1 MRDRPSARLL
11 RAVPLTLVFAFL
23 IGCAGGASVTV
34 NTSIPRPLVDS
45 MPVEV
50 GVFYDDTLAGY
61 VHEEDLEY
69 LGEYRIDLGTSQ
81 IPVFERV
88 FGAMFDRVVPVA
100 ERVRSQLITTTSTA
114 GESAAAGSES
124 AEEDSEATPAAP
136 VGPDPQRILAELKS
150 QGIELDALL
159 IPKIQQL
166 QFAIPE
172 QTRTDFYEV
181 WIRYEMQLFAMDGSQ
196 IAQWDVHG
204 YGKSNRRNY
213 GMMESQK
220 EPALNEAAVWAL
232 RDAAAFLSFYFTTV
246 SGVKEWLESTEQETQ
261 S

>member
-11 RAVPLTLVFAFL
+11 RAFPLTLAVAFL
-23 IGCAGGASVTV
+23 VGCAGGASVTV

-50 GVFYDDTLAGY
+50 GVYYDETLAGY

-69 LGEYRIDLGTSQ
+69 LGEYSIDLGTSQ

-88 FGAMFDRVVPVA
+88 FDAMFDRVVPVA
-100 ERVRSQLITTTSTA
+100 ERVRAQLTTTALPSA
-114 GESAAAGSES
+114 GA
-124 AEEDSEATPAAP
+124 AEEAEEADEATATVP
-136 VGPDPQRILAELKS
+136 VGPDPQLILAELKR
-150 QGIELDALL
+150 QNIELDALL

-204 YGKSNRRNY
+204 YGKSNRRNF

>member
-1 MRDRPSARLL
+1 MRDNPFLRPLNFA
-11 RAVPLTLVFAFL
+11 VFALTAAFL
-23 IGCAGGASVTV
+23 VGCSSGASVTV

-50 GVFYDDTLAGY
+50 GVYYDTTLAGY

-88 FGAMFDRVVPVA
+88 FDAMFDRVVPVA
-100 ERVRSQLITTTSTA
+100 DRVRGRIASVATA
-114 GESAAAGSES
+114 TPVAAGAP
-124 AEEDSEATPAAP
+124 AEGEPSPP
-136 VGPDPQRILAELKS
+136 PPGPDPKLIVAELNR
-150 QGIELDALL
+150 QNVNIDALL

-181 WIRYEMQLFAMDGSQ
+181 WIRYEMHLYAMDGSQ
-196 IAQWDVHG
+196 IAKWDVHG
-204 YGKSNRRNY
+204 YGKSNRRNF

-220 EPALNEAAVWAL
+220 EPALNEAAIWAL

-246 SGVKEWLESTEQETQ
+246 AGVQEWLDATEQETQ

>member
-1 MRDRPSARLL
+1 MRDIPSL
-11 RAVPLTLVFAFL
+11 RHIGAIPLTLVLAFL
-23 IGCAGGASVTV
+23 VGCAGGASVTV
-34 NTSIPRPLVDS
+34 NTSIPKPLVDS

-50 GVFYDDTLAGY
+50 GVYYDETLAGY

-88 FGAMFDRVVPVA
+88 FDAMFDRVVPVA
-100 ERVRSQLITTTSTA
+100 DRVRGQLVATAVAST
-114 GESAAAGSES
+114 
-124 AEEDSEATPAAP
+124 EATEEGEVASTPI
-136 VGPDPQRILAELKS
+136 GPDPQRILAELKR
-150 QGIELDALL
+150 QNVELDALL

-181 WIRYEMQLFAMDGSQ
+181 WIRYEMQLYAMDGSQ